1 MQRYKTPS
9 KIISLLAGLAFSS
22 LAVSASTDS
31 TAKSE
36 LSPYEA
42 SYTASM
48 SKGVSLNGQGVRTL
62 TDQGNNVWLYRTDV
76 DSFIADINES
86 LIFKWKDGH
95 VIPLRYRYSLSGFLI
110 KDRKQ
115 SIDFNWQEG
124 IAKGKYSG
132 KSFEVKLE
140 EGTLDPLGYQ
150 LQLHQDLKAG
160 KRDITYRV
168 LDKGDY
174 DTDRFAVIAEESLSD
189 RGQTMKTLKAEKV
202 RDKGSKR
209 QTLMWF
215 DPEQNYLLARLLQV
229 EPDGSEYEL
238 RLKDARVQD

>member
-1 MQRYKTPS
+1 MQSYNATIR
-9 KIISLLAGLAFSS
+9 ILSLLAGLLFLS
-22 LAVSASTDS
+22 LAASASTDTS
-31 TAKSE
+31 NAAE
-36 LSPYEA
+36 LTPYEA

-62 TDQGNNVWLYRTDV
+62 TSQGNNVWLYRTDV

-86 LIFKWKDGH
+86 LIFKWENGH
-95 VIPLRYRYSLSGFLI
+95 VTPLRYRYRLSGFLI

-115 SIDFNWQEG
+115 SIDFDWQNR
-124 IAKGKYSG
+124 IATGKYRG

-189 RGQTMKTLKAEKV
+189 RGHTMKTLKAEKV
-202 RDKGSKR
+202 REEDSKR